1 MKGVYERNCP
11 LVDFP
16 GSLEVKTPCSQC
28 MGRGSAPGW
37 ESKIHMPCGLK
48 KKKKSVVPTGI
59 IQLSCL
65 SFAFTESMFSHFLK
79 LLPLCILNSCLWLS
93 LVLDLFFCSTDLSAL
108 PAPVYSFN
116 HCGFMQFRIW

>member
-28 MGRGSAPGW
+28 RGVGSAPGW

-48 KKKKSVVPTGI
+48 KKKKKCCPYRYHTVVLFVI
-59 IQLSCL
+59 CL
-65 SFAFTESMFSHFLK
+65 YRIDVLTLFKVAASLYTKFLFMAK
-79 LLPLCILNSCLWLS
+79 FGSR
-93 LVLDLFFCSTDLSAL
+93 LVLLF
-108 PAPVYSFN
+108 
-116 HCGFMQFRIW
+116 H